1 MGTNFNSLRRN
12 MKFLLSM
19 LLLTSAKT
27 EEISE
32 EYAAPQ
38 DGFCP
43 LCSHGKGNLVECI
56 KTAELVKCAEDEWC
70 GLELK
75 RRRGKMD
82 KVTIGCK
89 PLKLCESMMQ
99 QDIMERPIVD
109 YPLAQCEANYCSACS
124 VPCAGDNKFLC
135 TNNVAALGQLLI

>member
-1 MGTNFNSLRRN
+1 MYKKTRSIKYN
-12 MKFLLSM
+12 K
-19 LLLTSAKT
+19 SAKT

-89 PLKLCESMMQ
+89 SLKLCESMMQ

-109 YPLAQCEANYCSACS
+109 YPLGKGLDRIIIIFILVQH
-124 VPCAGDNKFLC
+124 V
-135 TNNVAALGQLLI
+135 TLLKTTSKSTM